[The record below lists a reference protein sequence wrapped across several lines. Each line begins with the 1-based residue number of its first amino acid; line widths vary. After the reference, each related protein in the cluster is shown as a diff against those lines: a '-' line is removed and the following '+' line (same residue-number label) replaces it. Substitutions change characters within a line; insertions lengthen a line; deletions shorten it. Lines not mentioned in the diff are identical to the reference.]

1 MDKNIIIEAEEENSA
16 IASDMTKIKNH
27 FSLRNIGT
35 PVLLFSPPGT
45 VITAANTTVAMSVA
59 TSMHYKKRVY

>member
-16 IASDMTKIKNH
+16 IAFDMTKIKNH

-35 PVLLFSPPGT
+35 LVLLFLK
-45 VITAANTTVAMSVA
+45 VQIVCK
-59 TSMHYKKRVY
+59 TSMNV